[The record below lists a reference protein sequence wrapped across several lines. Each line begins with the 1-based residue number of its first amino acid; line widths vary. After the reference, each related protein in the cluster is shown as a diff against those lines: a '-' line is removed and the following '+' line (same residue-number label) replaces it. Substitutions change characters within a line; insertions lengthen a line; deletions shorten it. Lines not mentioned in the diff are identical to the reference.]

1 MKILLFLSLLAIF
14 CLVPVLNGQ
23 AVDKAQVSS
32 VRIATRNDANTPFV
46 RTVLDVNKAVSPKLG
61 IDKDGKYVTV
71 TLPNT
76 EVAKNLQTKYNADTN
91 IVTKMGLARRIN
103 DTDVVFKVPNAV
115 TAADVKVFTLGPSG
129 SVASRVVIDINDKSG
144 KVKQWNKWKH
154 LNVSSKG
161 IGKTDPTVA
170 SKTKPKAVPVY
181 KRSTE
186 AGLRGKVICIDPG
199 HGGTD
204 SGAVGAYSQE
214 KNITFAIARRVQS
227 LLSAQGATVVMT
239 RTADVD
245 VYGPNAGAVEELQAR
260 CNVANI
266 AGADAFV
273 SIHIDSSDSAEPGGV
288 TAYYT
293 SGSPDG
299 QRLATDLHA
308 ANMKATTFDDRGVR
322 TANFYVLNHTDMPA
336 TLLELG
342 FMSNPA
348 EEKTL
353 NTDAQQQSFAESIVD
368 GLSKFFA

>member
-1 MKILLFLSLLAIF
+1 MKRLLFLSLLAIF

-154 LNVSSKG
+154 LNVGSQG
-161 IGKTDPTVA
+161 IGKTDPTIA

-239 RTADVD
+239 RTSEIGRASCR
-245 VYGPNAGAVEELQAR
+245 ER
-260 CNVANI
+260 
-266 AGADAFV
+266 V
-273 SIHIDSSDSAEPGGV
+273 S
-288 TAYYT
+288 
-293 SGSPDG
+293 SP
-299 QRLATDLHA
+299 
-308 ANMKATTFDDRGVR
+308 V
-322 TANFYVLNHTDMPA
+322 
-336 TLLELG
+336 
-342 FMSNPA
+342 
-348 EEKTL
+348 
-353 NTDAQQQSFAESIVD
+353 
-368 GLSKFFA
+368 

>member
-1 MKILLFLSLLAIF
+1 MKRLLFLSLLAIF

-46 RTVLDVNKAVSPKLG
+46 RTVLDINKAVSPKLG

-129 SVASRVVIDINDKSG
+129 SAASRVVIDINDKSG

-154 LNVSSKG
+154 LNVGSKG
-161 IGKTDPTVA
+161 IGKTDPAVS

-227 LLSAQGATVVMT
+227 LLSAQGTTVVMT
-239 RTADVD
+239 RTSDVD
-245 VYGPNAGAVEELQAR
+245 VYGPNAGA
-260 CNVANI
+260 
-266 AGADAFV
+266 DAFI
-273 SIHIDSSDSAEPGGV
+273 SIHIDSSDSSESGGV

>member
-1 MKILLFLSLLAIF
+1 MKRLLFLSLLAIF

-181 KRSTE
+181 KR
-186 AGLRGKVICIDPG
+186 
-199 HGGTD
+199 
-204 SGAVGAYSQE
+204 
-214 KNITFAIARRVQS
+214 
-227 LLSAQGATVVMT
+227 
-239 RTADVD
+239 
-245 VYGPNAGAVEELQAR
+245 
-260 CNVANI
+260 
-266 AGADAFV
+266 
-273 SIHIDSSDSAEPGGV
+273 
-288 TAYYT
+288 
-293 SGSPDG
+293 
-299 QRLATDLHA
+299 
-308 ANMKATTFDDRGVR
+308 
-322 TANFYVLNHTDMPA
+322 
-336 TLLELG
+336 
-342 FMSNPA
+342 
-348 EEKTL
+348 
-353 NTDAQQQSFAESIVD
+353 
-368 GLSKFFA
+368 